1 MPHRKIGCGAA
12 NFQGF
17 GIVSVTLG
25 ELKDLLLRFSW
36 ERRDW
41 PHEEVQREFG
51 ALVLYIMQQA
61 DRLEVDLV
69 SAGESC
75 VIQQATSVPTLVR
88 SKGELDA

>member
-1 MPHRKIGCGAA
+1 MGT
-12 NFQGF
+12 
-17 GIVSVTLG
+17 VSVTLG

-41 PHEEVQREFG
+41 PHEDVQREFG

-61 DRLEVDLV
+61 DRLGVDLV

-75 VIQQATSVPTLVR
+75 VMRQAGSVPTLVP
-88 SKGELDA
+88 SKRELDA

>member
-1 MPHRKIGCGAA
+1 M
-12 NFQGF
+12 

-25 ELKDLLLRFSW
+25 ELKDVLLRFSW

-41 PHEEVQREFG
+41 PREHVQREFG

-61 DRLEVDLV
+61 DRLGVDLV

-75 VIQQATSVPTLVR
+75 VAQQAANAPTLVR